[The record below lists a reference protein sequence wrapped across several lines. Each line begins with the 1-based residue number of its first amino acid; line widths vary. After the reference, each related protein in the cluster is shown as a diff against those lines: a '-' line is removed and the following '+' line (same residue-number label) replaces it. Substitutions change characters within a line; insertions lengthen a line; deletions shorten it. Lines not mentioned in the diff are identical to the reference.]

1 MRPSRCQY
9 CGGVVRSP
17 HALGRRMVW
26 KRKKSKPFVRRSII
40 HTPRRLMHLLLTIY

>member
-17 HALGRRMVW
+17 HALGSRIAVTAQ
-26 KRKKSKPFVRRSII
+26 KSKLFVQRRNN
-40 HTPRRLMHLLLTIY
+40 RAQD